1 MLDWWNSLSM
11 VSRVFAC
18 IAVPATAV
26 MLLQTI
32 LLLIGIGGGG
42 LDGDAD
48 ADLDVGFDVDPDTD
62 LDVDAG
68 MEFDAGDFD
77 ADAAAGSDA
86 GAESSGDGLMLFSIR
101 GIVAFFSLGGWVG
114 FVADRAGL
122 PTVESAVLAAVAG
135 CAALFGLAWL
145 MKNVRKLQDS
155 GNVDLRQAI
164 GKVGEAYLPI
174 PPKGEGKGKI
184 TLTLDSGLLELDAVN
199 AVRTAIPTGAPV
211 LVCALSDVSCVVVE
225 PFGEPANQSRRLP

>member
-1 MLDWWNSLSM
+1 MLDWWNSLSL

-32 LLLIGIGGGG
+32 LLLFGMGGGGDLDGDVDGDLDVDFDADLDTDFDGG
-42 LDGDAD
+42 LDGE
-48 ADLDVGFDVDPDTD
+48 LDFDPD
-62 LDVDAG
+62 
-68 MEFDAGDFD
+68 
-77 ADAAAGSDA
+77 AAGEADA
-86 GAESSGDGLMLFSIR
+86 GAGESGDGLMLLSIR
-101 GIVAFFSLGGWVG
+101 GIVAFFSIGGWVG

-122 PTVESAVLAAVAG
+122 PVVESAVLAAVAG

-155 GNVDLRQAI
+155 GNLDMRQAL
-164 GKVGEAYLPI
+164 GKVGEVYLPI

-184 TLTLDSGLLELDAVN
+184 TLTLDSGLLELEAVN
-199 AVRTAIPTGAPV
+199 TVRDPIPTGAPV
-211 LVCALSDVSCVVVE
+211 MVCAFSDASTVVVE
-225 PFGEPANQSRRLP
+225 PFGEPGNQSRRLP